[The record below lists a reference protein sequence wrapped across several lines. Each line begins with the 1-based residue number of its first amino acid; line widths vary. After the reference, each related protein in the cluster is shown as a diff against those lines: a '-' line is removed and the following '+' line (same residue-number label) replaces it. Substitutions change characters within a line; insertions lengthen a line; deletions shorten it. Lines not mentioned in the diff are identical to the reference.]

1 MTDFLRNKR
10 VTIVGAA
17 KSGQAAARLVLRHGG
32 KVKISDNGPDTTPPE
47 FQKWVSGNKIP
58 TQWNGH
64 TQDFIEASDLIILSP
79 GVPINAKP
87 VIWAKAKKIPVIG
100 EIELAYRFCNRPI
113 IAVTGSNGKTTVSTL
128 IRNIIAEAG
137 HGVALGGN
145 IGNPFADFVED
156 LGKIEYVVLEISSFQ
171 LETIVDFKPHVAV
184 FTNFSQNHLDR
195 HKDVDEYFEAKTR
208 LFMNQ
213 DKNDFAVLNAQNER
227 IRDLAPKLKAR
238 ALFFNQQPAIS
249 NPNYLAVI
257 EVAKAL
263 KIKPEVCEKVFAN
276 FKGVEHRLEWVR
288 TIAGVD
294 YINDSKATT
303 AEAGRWALESIQKPI
318 VMICGGRDKNIDFS
332 VLRDLVKKK
341 VKKMIVIGEAKAKLK
356 DTFANVVDVE
366 ESPQLDEA
374 VSRAKSLAN
383 QGDCV
388 LLSPMCASFDMFK
401 NFEHRGQVFK
411 DIVRNLNGN

>member
-1 MTDFLRNKR
+1 
-10 VTIVGAA
+10 
-17 KSGQAAARLVLRHGG
+17 
-32 KVKISDNGPDTTPPE
+32 
-47 FQKWVSGNKIP
+47 
-58 TQWNGH
+58 
-64 TQDFIEASDLIILSP
+64 
-79 GVPINAKP
+79 
-87 VIWAKAKKIPVIG
+87 
-100 EIELAYRFCNRPI
+100 
-113 IAVTGSNGKTTVSTL
+113 L

-137 HGVALGGN
+137 HGVILGGN
-145 IGNPFADFVED
+145 IGNPFADFVGD
-156 LGKIEYVVLEISSFQ
+156 LKKIDFVVLEISSFQ

-213 DKNDFAVLNAQNER
+213 DKNDFAVLNAKDER
-227 IRDLAPKLKAR
+227 IRNLAPQLKAKV
-238 ALFFNQQPAIS
+238 LLFNQQPSSA
-249 NPNYLAVI
+249 NPNHLAVR

-263 KIKPEVCEKVFAN
+263 NIKPEICDTVFAK

-318 VMICGGRDKNIDFS
+318 VMICGGRDKHIDFS

-341 VKKMIVIGEAKAKLK
+341 VRKMIVIGEARAKLK
-356 DTFANVVDVE
+356 DTFAGVVDVE
-366 ESPQLDEA
+366 ESGALDQA
-374 VSRAKSLAN
+374 VARAKSVAN

-401 NFEHRGQVFK
+401 NFEHRGEVFK
-411 DIVRNLNGN
+411 EIVKNLNDH